1 MPSGRRHVTTGRG
14 AAGSAAR
21 PPNPNQGRGALP
33 EIEATLYAKMLAEAK
48 ARGARKLYVS
58 AASNL
63 GAHVAIEGM
72 TQPRAAPSHSALN
85 GLG

>member
-1 MPSGRRHVTTGRG
+1 MEIDQPRGSIRRVD
-14 AAGSAAR
+14 
-21 PPNPNQGRGALP
+21 
-33 EIEATLYAKMLAEAK
+33 ATLYATKMLAEAK

-58 AASNL
+58 AASNP